1 VSGSRPEHTSDRRG
15 QEGRNGPSAPIG
27 PMLDRLRA
35 GRGLSDDELRA
46 AVTGATDGTWDSAQL
61 GALLMGV
68 AIRGLD
74 VHQTGVLT
82 RAMLDSG
89 ERWSLGDAVPLVGD
103 KHSTGGVGD
112 KVSLVLGPLL
122 AACDRPVAMLT
133 GRGLGHTGGTAD
145 KLEAIPGL
153 SLELGRE
160 RTVDLLGRIGLAIGV
175 ATERIAPADR
185 ILYSLRDVTGTVRSI
200 PLVVASILSKKLAT
214 GAAGLVL
221 DVKLGSGAF
230 FRERDD
236 ARTLAGRL
244 VETARELGLPA
255 AALLT
260 DMSQPLGRW
269 AGHTVEVRESLDC
282 LAGEGPD
289 DLTELTLLQAE
300 ELAALVG
307 APIER
312 AALERAIGSGAAR
325 ERFDRWAAHQGA
337 TPGWLAEPALPTAPE
352 EVVLTARRAGVLAA
366 VDTEG
371 LGLVLAAAG
380 GGRVRPGDRIDPEI
394 ALCTEVRLGEQVER
408 EQPLARLY
416 LRRQDEGLER
426 RALECFTV
434 DDEGDAPPLVYE
446 RIE

>member
-1 VSGSRPEHTSDRRG
+1 MG
-15 QEGRNGPSAPIG
+15 PIG
-27 PMLDRLRA
+27 PLLDRLRA
-35 GRGLSDDELRA
+35 GRPLTDDELRA
-46 AVTGATDGTWDSAQL
+46 AVAGAADGTWDHAQL
-61 GALLMGV
+61 GAFLMGV

-82 RAMLDSG
+82 RAMLASG
-89 ERWSLGDAVPLVGD
+89 ERWGLGEEIPRVGD

-160 RTVDLLGRIGLAIGV
+160 RSLELLRRVGLAIGV
-175 ATERIAPADR
+175 ATDRIAPADR
-185 ILYSLRDVTGTVRSI
+185 ILYGLRDVTGTVRSI

-221 DVKLGSGAF
+221 DVKVGSGAF
-230 FRERDD
+230 FQTLDD
-236 ARTLAGRL
+236 GRTLAALL

-255 AALLT
+255 GALLT

-269 AGHTVEVRESLDC
+269 AGHTAEVEESLEC

-289 DLTELTLLQAE
+289 DLTELTLVQAE

-312 AALERAIGSGAAR
+312 AELERAIASGAAR
-325 ERFDRWAAHQGA
+325 ERFDRWAALQGA
-337 TPGWLAEPALPTAPE
+337 TKSWLAAPELPVAPE
-352 EVVLTARRAGVLAA
+352 EVVLRAGRSGVLAA

-380 GGRVRPGDRIDPEI
+380 GGRVRPGDRIDPEV
-394 ALCTEVRLGEQVER
+394 ALLTEVRLGERVESG
-408 EQPLARLY
+408 EPLARLY
-416 LRRQDEGLER
+416 LRRRDEHLEQ
-426 RALECFTV
+426 RALGCFEIG
-434 DDEGDAPPLVYE
+434 DDGEAPPLVHE